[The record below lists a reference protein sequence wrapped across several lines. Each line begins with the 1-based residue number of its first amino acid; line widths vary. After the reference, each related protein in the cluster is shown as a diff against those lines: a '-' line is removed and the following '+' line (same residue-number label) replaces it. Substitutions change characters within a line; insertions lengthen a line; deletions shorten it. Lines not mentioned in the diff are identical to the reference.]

1 MGKEMR
7 FVILFIVI
15 FNTIL
20 LALSSLI
27 CRSGTAKAVRVDS
40 AFYDAP
46 DISTTGVK
54 TGGYNYL
61 IDNTT
66 GVVYLEYVNAHG
78 SSISVML
85 KPDGTPL
92 MEEDIRKSE

>member
-15 FNTIL
+15 FYTIL
-20 LALSSLI
+20 IALLY
-27 CRSGTAKAVRVDS
+27 RRWTARAVRVDS
-40 AFYDAP
+40 AFYNAP

-92 MEEDIRKSE
+92 MEKDIRKSE